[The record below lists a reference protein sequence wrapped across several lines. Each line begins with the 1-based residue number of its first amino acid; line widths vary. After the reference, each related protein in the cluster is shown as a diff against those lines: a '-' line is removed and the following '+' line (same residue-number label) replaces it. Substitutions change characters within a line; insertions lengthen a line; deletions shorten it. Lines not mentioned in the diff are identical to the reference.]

1 MEFAVNKFLKGI
13 RGNIVVL
20 IVGLIVAYLIAKAD
34 MILPVLMIVIAVAA
48 SALYMIAHDIKWGF
62 YFLMLISFFSV
73 GVTRYAP
80 GLPLGLMVD
89 FLLIFILLAF
99 FLGRFRDIDWSP
111 LKNPTFLAIGGWM
124 IINLMEIVNPGSH
137 SFEAWFYA
145 MRGVSLY
152 LFLTV
157 MLGLM
162 CLTMKDDFKW
172 FVNIWFACSI
182 IGTLWGLKQMTIG
195 LDSAEKA
202 WLAVPG
208 NLSTHML
215 FGRLRVFSFYSD
227 AGQFGASQAHTA
239 LVAVILAIR
248 EKATGR
254 KIFYFGT
261 GFLCVIGMLISGTRG
276 AIAIPVIG
284 FFTYL
289 ILIRNFRIVVAG
301 VVVFAILFGLLQ
313 FTHVGQGIYQ
323 INRLRTALN
332 PNDASFQ
339 VRLENQKKLR
349 TYLNGHPFGG
359 GIGSAGYWGQ
369 RFSPNTFLANLAL
382 DSWYVRIAAEF
393 GYVGLVLYI
402 IVLLVI
408 VFRCLKTIHYADDPD
423 DRNHLIAIF
432 CGLSGILVASYT
444 NQVFGQM
451 PTGTI
456 IYMSIAFL
464 AKDVNPI
471 KHAAA

>member
-1 MEFAVNKFLKGI
+1 MEIAVDKFIKGI
-13 RGNIVVL
+13 KSNLSVFVIGI
-20 IVGLIVAYLIAKAD
+20 IVAYLISQAEL
-34 MILPVLMIVIAVAA
+34 ILPILMIVIAVAA
-48 SALYMIAHDIKWGF
+48 AAIYMIAHDIKWGF
-62 YFLMLISFFSV
+62 YFLLLISFFSV

-111 LKNPTFLAIGGWM
+111 LKNPTFLAIAGWM
-124 IINLMEIVNPGSH
+124 VINLMEIVNPGSH
-137 SFEAWFYA
+137 SLEAWFYA

-162 CLTMKDDFKW
+162 CLTLKDDFKW
-172 FVNIWFACSI
+172 FINIWFVCSI
-182 IGTLWGLKQMTIG
+182 IGTLWGMKQLTIG

-239 LVAVILAIR
+239 LVAIILAIR
-248 EKATGR
+248 EKVTTR

-261 GFLCVIGMLISGTRG
+261 GFLCIIGMLISGTRG

-289 ILIRNFRIVVAG
+289 ILIRNFKIVVVG
-301 VVVFAILFGLLQ
+301 VVVFAILFGLLK

-349 TYLNGHPFGG
+349 TYLNAHPFGG

-408 VFRCLKTIHYADDPD
+408 VFRCLKTVYGADDPD

-451 PTGTI
+451 PTGTLV
-456 IYMSIAFL
+456 YMSIAFL
-464 AKDVNPI
+464 AKDVNQ
-471 KHAAA
+471 KLHAA